1 MGYRVQPIQTNFA
14 NDNIAL
20 GIEVRFDNAGVF
32 TSVYSTEQQALNS
45 LKNLLLTRIG
55 ERYENPTY
63 GTNLLD
69 IIFQPNIDELKS
81 DIIDIITIAVNR
93 WLPEITLENI
103 DVTTN
108 ESDPTLN
115 SDVKVSITIS
125 VKERIFSIVINANET
140 GQLTVEAG

>member
-1 MGYRVQPIQTNFA
+1 MYTTN
-14 NDNIAL
+14 
-20 GIEVRFDNAGVF
+20 
-32 TSVYSTEQQALNS
+32 
-45 LKNLLLTRIG
+45 
-55 ERYENPTY
+55 
-63 GTNLLD
+63 
-69 IIFQPNIDELKS
+69 IIIY
-81 DIIDIITIAVNR
+81 IIDIITIAVNR